1 MFLGLD
7 TLIQRSVAG
16 SLQVG
21 AKNALEVVQL
31 NYARVQD
38 DDRITALNVPA
49 VMEKAKKSKEKLEST
64 EQTLNSW
71 QCSEYDDKRAECECD
86 IVDFKKN
93 LQLLIEYND
102 SLELVKKDLLEQEQ
116 KRKRQKRT
124 ARGRCAGLF
133 LAGHVPRG
141 FADGIVTHYANDEDE
156 ETPDPQQSPRLPPLS
171 PTMPAD
177 AGFTLDT
184 GFVAPMMLQY
194 GDDSKKTY
202 YHQYLNEVYRDSRDE
217 VRKLFAMAV
226 RALLKVNKAHL
237 YKCLAPK
244 PLVCNAPGDSK
255 SSGDVIFDTV
265 ADLTPVLYVV
275 GPYSY
280 LRRRATPRSNF

>member
-71 QCSEYDDKRAECECD
+71 QCSEYDDKRAERECD

-102 SLELVKKDLLEQEQ
+102 SLELVKKGSVGSGSKEKTTEAHREGSLCWFVSLRSCTQRICRWYRHAL
-116 KRKRQKRT
+116 RK
-124 ARGRCAGLF
+124 
-133 LAGHVPRG
+133 
-141 FADGIVTHYANDEDE
+141 
-156 ETPDPQQSPRLPPLS
+156 
-171 PTMPAD
+171 
-177 AGFTLDT
+177 
-184 GFVAPMMLQY
+184 
-194 GDDSKKTY
+194 
-202 YHQYLNEVYRDSRDE
+202 
-217 VRKLFAMAV
+217 
-226 RALLKVNKAHL
+226 
-237 YKCLAPK
+237 
-244 PLVCNAPGDSK
+244 
-255 SSGDVIFDTV
+255 
-265 ADLTPVLYVV
+265 
-275 GPYSY
+275 
-280 LRRRATPRSNF
+280 